1 MGQHIINLETIKR
14 YFKVNRYE
22 INYISVIIGS
32 YDGMAIVRTLDPY
45 TAIIQIQ
52 VSPQC
57 NDIVT
62 EILDSMIKNEGIKL
76 QEVQIKVK

>member
-1 MGQHIINLETIKR
+1 MGQHITNLEIIKR

-45 TAIIQIQ
+45 TAIIEVQI
-52 VSPQC
+52 SPQC
-57 NDIVT
+57 NDIIT
-62 EILDSMIKNEGIKL
+62 EILESMIKYECIKL
-76 QEVQIKVK
+76 EEVQIKVK

>member
-45 TAIIQIQ
+45 TAIIEVQI
-52 VSPQC
+52 SPQC
-57 NDIVT
+57 NDIIT

-76 QEVQIKVK
+76 EEVQIKVK